1 MRNMKQIKDMV
12 LAIEAELKGKG
23 IPVCNLTTEA
33 GIAPSTWTRWKAGSN
48 SPYMETWAEV
58 IEAKARLIKKGKK

>member
-1 MRNMKQIKDMV
+1 MV

-23 IPVCNLTTEA
+23 IPVCDLTTEA

-48 SPYMETWAEV
+48 SPYMESMGGSS
-58 IEAKARLIKKGKK
+58 EAKSRLLKRGKK